1 MTRDDRLGM
10 TRNDYDDY
18 GGLGMTRV
26 ALKDQA

>member
-10 TRNDYDDY
+10 TRDDYDDY

-26 ALKDQA
+26 ALKD